1 MRNRAKETGLHG
13 PFFFAARPG
22 AIRSGGR
29 ESGSQGANR
38 HFFAVSGK
46 S

>member
-13 PFFFAARPG
+13 PFFLPLGRARPARVAG
-22 AIRSGGR
+22 KSGL
-29 ESGSQGANR
+29 QGANR